1 MAKMAKKVIWQIL
14 LIYLTTTGVFLTIF
28 FSIWYEKLYEDLI
41 LIKGENLREIRR
53 TIVVNIANN
62 RFVPLEENAANI
74 AKSARVQFA
83 IFDKERAFFNNLD
96 LNYTQAK
103 IRLKGRGVS
112 EGRVFFMAPMSL
124 SEYYLGQTKGYVEN
138 DEGLKILIQ
147 GEDVS
152 RDLLL
157 IKLKVLSF
165 ALFAFGILGLIAYI
179 LVKISLKPMEEKI
192 ETLNRFIK
200 DSTHEINTPLSV
212 ILMSIEQLE
221 RQNLEQSAKFL
232 RIKLAAKTLH
242 QIYSD
247 LVFYNFSH
255 TLSNEKES
263 FDLGVLIKE
272 RVEYFR
278 LFFEQKKLCLKL
290 DLNTHSLFFANKNQ
304 ISKLIDNLLS
314 NAIKYNKKGGE
325 IAIVLKEN
333 SLVIKDSGCGISK
346 ENLMHIFERYARFNE
361 DQGGF
366 GIGLSLVKKICEEN
380 DILISCESKEG
391 EGSAFRLE
399 WELLA

>member
-1 MAKMAKKVIWQIL
+1 MAKKVIWQIL
-14 LIYLTTTGVFLTIF
+14 LIYLTTTGIFLTIF

-165 ALFAFGILGLIAYI
+165 ALFAFGILALIAYI

-192 ETLNRFIK
+192 KTLNRFIK

-255 TLSNEKES
+255 TLSNEKEI
-263 FDLGVLIKE
+263 FDLGVLIRE

-325 IAIVLKEN
+325 IAIILKEN

>member
-1 MAKMAKKVIWQIL
+1 MAKKVIWQIL
-14 LIYLTTTGVFLTIF
+14 LIYLTTTGIFLTIF

-112 EGRVFFMAPMSL
+112 GGRVFFMAPMSL

-165 ALFAFGILGLIAYI
+165 ALFAFGILALIAYI

-192 ETLNRFIK
+192 KTLNRFIK

-325 IAIVLKEN
+325 IAIILKEN

>member
-1 MAKMAKKVIWQIL
+1 MAKKVIWQIL

-124 SEYYLGQTKGYVEN
+124 SEYYLGQTKGHVEN
-138 DEGLKILIQ
+138 EEGLKILIQ

-165 ALFAFGILGLIAYI
+165 ALFAFGILALIAYI

-346 ENLMHIFERYARFNE
+346 ENLMLIFERYARFNE

>member
-1 MAKMAKKVIWQIL
+1 MAKKVIWQIL
-14 LIYLTTTGVFLTIF
+14 LIYLTTTGIFLTIF

-165 ALFAFGILGLIAYI
+165 ALFAFGILALIAYI

-212 ILMSIEQLE
+212 ILMSVEQLE

-325 IAIVLKEN
+325 IAIILKEN

>member
-1 MAKMAKKVIWQIL
+1 MAKKVIWQIL
-14 LIYLTTTGVFLTIF
+14 LIYLTTTGIFLTIF

-165 ALFAFGILGLIAYI
+165 ALFAFGILALIAYI

-192 ETLNRFIK
+192 KTLNRFIK

-263 FDLGVLIKE
+263 FDLGVLIRE

-325 IAIVLKEN
+325 IAIILKEN

>member
-1 MAKMAKKVIWQIL
+1 MAKKVVGQIL

-74 AKSARVQFA
+74 AKSARIQFA
-83 IFDKERAFFNNLD
+83 IFDKERAFFDNLD
-96 LNYTQAK
+96 INYTKAK
-103 IRLKGRGVS
+103 VRLKGRGVS
-112 EGRVFFMAPMSL
+112 DGRVFFMATMSL
-124 SEYYLGQTKGYVEN
+124 GEYYLGQNKERVES

-147 GEDVS
+147 GEDVGK
-152 RDLLL
+152 DLLF
-157 IKLKVLSF
+157 IRLKVLSF

-192 ETLNRFIK
+192 KTLNRFIK

-221 RQNLEQSAKFL
+221 KQNLEQSAKFL

-255 TLSNEKES
+255 TLSNEKEK
-263 FDLGVLIKE
+263 FDLNALIRE
-272 RVEYFR
+272 RAEYFR

-290 DLNTHSLFFANKNQ
+290 DLAAKVFLYASKNQ

-325 IAIVLKEN
+325 ITIILRENTLIV
-333 SLVIKDSGCGISK
+333 KDSGCGISK
-346 ENLMHIFERYARFNE
+346 ENLTHIFERYVRFNE
-361 DQGGF
+361 NQGGF

-380 DILISCESKEG
+380 GILISCESKEG

-399 WELLA
+399 WQSLA

>member
-1 MAKMAKKVIWQIL
+1 MAKKVIWQIL

-83 IFDKERAFFNNLD
+83 IFDKEKVFFDNLD

-124 SEYYLGQTKGYVEN
+124 SEYYLGQTKERVEN

-165 ALFAFGILGLIAYI
+165 ALFAFGILALIAYI

-314 NAIKYNKKGGE
+314 NTIKYNKKGGE

>member
-1 MAKMAKKVIWQIL
+1 MAKKVIWQIL

-83 IFDKERAFFNNLD
+83 IFDKEKVFFDNLD

-124 SEYYLGQTKGYVEN
+124 SEYYLGQTKERVEN

>member
-1 MAKMAKKVIWQIL
+1 MAKKVIWQIL
-14 LIYLTTTGVFLTIF
+14 LIYLTTTGIFLTIF

-165 ALFAFGILGLIAYI
+165 ALFAFGILALIAYI

-278 LFFEQKKLCLKL
+278 LFFEQKKLCLRL

-325 IAIVLKEN
+325 IAIILKEN

>member
-1 MAKMAKKVIWQIL
+1 MAKKVIWQIL

-83 IFDKERAFFNNLD
+83 IFDKEKVFFDNLD

-124 SEYYLGQTKGYVEN
+124 SEYYLGQTKERVEN

-325 IAIVLKEN
+325 IAIILKEN

-346 ENLMHIFERYARFNE
+346 ENLTHIFERYARFNE

-380 DILISCESKEG
+380 GILINCESKEG

>member
-1 MAKMAKKVIWQIL
+1 MAKKVIWQIL

>member
-1 MAKMAKKVIWQIL
+1 MAKKVIWQIL
-14 LIYLTTTGVFLTIF
+14 LIYLTTTGIFLTIF

-112 EGRVFFMAPMSL
+112 EGRVFFTAPMSL

-165 ALFAFGILGLIAYI
+165 ALFAFGILALIAYI

-192 ETLNRFIK
+192 KTLNRFIK

-278 LFFEQKKLCLKL
+278 LFFEQKKLCLRL

-325 IAIVLKEN
+325 IAIILKEN

>member
-1 MAKMAKKVIWQIL
+1 MAKKVIWQIL

-83 IFDKERAFFNNLD
+83 IFDKEKVFFDNLD

-124 SEYYLGQTKGYVEN
+124 SEYYLGQTKERVEN

-165 ALFAFGILGLIAYI
+165 VLFAFGILALIAYI

>member
-1 MAKMAKKVIWQIL
+1 MAKKVIWQIL
-14 LIYLTTTGVFLTIF
+14 LIYFTTTGVFLTIF

-74 AKSARVQFA
+74 AKSARVQFS

-124 SEYYLGQTKGYVEN
+124 SEYYLGQTKGHVEN

-290 DLNTHSLFFANKNQ
+290 DLNTHSFLFANKNQ

-325 IAIVLKEN
+325 IAIILKEN

-346 ENLMHIFERYARFNE
+346 ENLTHIFERYARFNE

-380 DILISCESKEG
+380 GILINCESKEG

>member
-1 MAKMAKKVIWQIL
+1 MAKKVIWQIL

-124 SEYYLGQTKGYVEN
+124 SEYYLGQTKERVEN

-165 ALFAFGILGLIAYI
+165 ALFAFGILALIAYI

-399 WELLA
+399 WGLLA

>member
-1 MAKMAKKVIWQIL
+1 MAKKVIWQIL
-14 LIYLTTTGVFLTIF
+14 LIYLTTTGIFLTIF

-41 LIKGENLREIRR
+41 LIKSENLREIRR

-165 ALFAFGILGLIAYI
+165 ALFAFGILALIAYI

-325 IAIVLKEN
+325 IAIILKEN

>member
-1 MAKMAKKVIWQIL
+1 MAKKVIWQIL

-124 SEYYLGQTKGYVEN
+124 SEYYLGQTKGHVEN

-165 ALFAFGILGLIAYI
+165 ALLAFGILALIAYI

-221 RQNLEQSAKFL
+221 RQNLEQSVKFL

-263 FDLGVLIKE
+263 FDLSVLIKE

-278 LFFEQKKLCLKL
+278 LFFEQKKLCLRL

-325 IAIVLKEN
+325 IAIILKEN

>member
-1 MAKMAKKVIWQIL
+1 MAKKVIWQIL

-124 SEYYLGQTKGYVEN
+124 SEYYLGQTKGHVEN

-165 ALFAFGILGLIAYI
+165 ALFAFGILALIAYI

-192 ETLNRFIK
+192 KTLNRFIK

-221 RQNLEQSAKFL
+221 RQNLEQSVKFL

-325 IAIVLKEN
+325 IAIILKEN

-346 ENLMHIFERYARFNE
+346 ENLAHIFERYARFNE

>member
-1 MAKMAKKVIWQIL
+1 MAKKVIWQIL

-124 SEYYLGQTKGYVEN
+124 SEYYLGQTKGHVEN

-165 ALFAFGILGLIAYI
+165 ALLAFGILALIAYI

-255 TLSNEKES
+255 TLSNEKEG
-263 FDLGVLIKE
+263 FDLSVLIKE

-325 IAIVLKEN
+325 IAIILKEN

-346 ENLMHIFERYARFNE
+346 ENLAHIFERYARFNE

>member
-1 MAKMAKKVIWQIL
+1 MAKKVVWQIL

-74 AKSARVQFA
+74 AKSAKIQFA
-83 IFDKERAFFNNLD
+83 IFDKEKVFFDNLD
-96 LNYTQAK
+96 INYTKAK
-103 IRLKGRGVS
+103 VRLKGRGIS

-124 SEYYLGQTKGYVEN
+124 SEYYLGHSKERTES

-147 GEDVS
+147 GEDVGK
-152 RDLLL
+152 DLLL
-157 IKLKVLSF
+157 IKFEVLSF

-221 RQNLEQSAKFL
+221 KQNLEQSSKFL

-263 FDLGVLIKE
+263 FNLSILIKE

-278 LFFEQKKLCLKL
+278 LFFEQKRLCLRL
-290 DLNTHSLFFANKNQ
+290 DLKAHSLFYANKNQ

-314 NAIKYNKKGGE
+314 NAIKYNKKGGK
-325 IAIVLKEN
+325 IAIILSEN
-333 SLVIKDSGCGISK
+333 SLIIKDSGCGISK
-346 ENLMHIFERYARFNE
+346 ENLAHIFERYARFNE
-361 DQGGF
+361 NQGGF

-380 DILISCESKEG
+380 GILISCESKEG

-399 WELLA
+399 WELLT

>member
-1 MAKMAKKVIWQIL
+1 MAKKVIWQIL

-124 SEYYLGQTKGYVEN
+124 SEYYLGQTKGHVEN
-138 DEGLKILIQ
+138 EEGLKILIQ

-165 ALFAFGILGLIAYI
+165 ALFAFGILALIAYI

-346 ENLMHIFERYARFNE
+346 ENLMLIFERYARFNE

-380 DILISCESKEG
+380 GILINCESKEG

>member
-1 MAKMAKKVIWQIL
+1 MAKKVIWQIL

-124 SEYYLGQTKGYVEN
+124 SEYYLGQTKGHVEN

-165 ALFAFGILGLIAYI
+165 ALFAFGILALIAYI

-192 ETLNRFIK
+192 EMLNRFIK

>member
-1 MAKMAKKVIWQIL
+1 MAKKVIWQIL

-83 IFDKERAFFNNLD
+83 IFDKEKVFFDNLD

-290 DLNTHSLFFANKNQ
+290 DLNTHSFLFANKNQ

-325 IAIVLKEN
+325 IAIILKEN

-346 ENLMHIFERYARFNE
+346 ENLTHIFERYARFNE

-380 DILISCESKEG
+380 GILINCESKEG

>member
-1 MAKMAKKVIWQIL
+1 MAKKVIWQIL

-124 SEYYLGQTKGYVEN
+124 SEYYLGQTKERVEN

-165 ALFAFGILGLIAYI
+165 ALFAFGILALIAYI

-325 IAIVLKEN
+325 IAIILKEN
-333 SLVIKDSGCGISK
+333 SLVIKDNGCGISK

>member
-1 MAKMAKKVIWQIL
+1 MAKKVIWQIL

-83 IFDKERAFFNNLD
+83 IFDKEKVFFDNLD

-124 SEYYLGQTKGYVEN
+124 SEYYLGQTKERVEN

-165 ALFAFGILGLIAYI
+165 ALFAFGILALIAYI